1 MDGDFAHLNRRIGG
15 VPNLRYNDMQRRE
28 YLAMIDRVGQGWL
41 GVFSGNTDFYSANYW
56 DLLTELWRT
65 NGPVR
70 KTDALRSMRAIKSAH
85 TAGKYVQSAIQR
97 GVLVEADNPED
108 ARSKLVMLSPDM
120 RQRLDA
126 FFDAAV
132 SEVRTANHTIE
143 RKGASPEE
151 P

>member
-15 VPNLRYNDMQRRE
+15 VPDLKYNDMQRRE

-85 TAGKYVQSAIQR
+85 TAGKYLEEALRQE
-97 GVLVEADNPED
+97 LVVEEENPED
-108 ARSKLVMLSPDM
+108 ARSKLVALAPEM
-120 RQRLDA
+120 RQRLDR
-126 FFDAAV
+126 FFDDAV
-132 SEVRTANHTIE
+132 GEVRRANRRFDIA
-143 RKGASPEE
+143 GPSPED